1 MTRLT
6 EVFVLLFVMLA
17 GPSFSL
23 RTDGVVVQ
31 AADPRG
37 PDYFRTDLGSTATLQ
52 CPGVLG
58 FSMPINSVSWFRG
71 NSTSAAVI
79 LDDRTAV
86 SSDGMLV
93 IQTVKKA
100 ESGWYFCQYDSPGGP
115 VTGRAHLNVIE
126 LEITIHI
133 IDRSTGYINSLP
145 GMQQGMIN
153 IKENQIVALDA
164 KSTRGDHLPDRDP
177 YWLFKGENA
186 ALRRPYFC
194 YTGFISQNGD
204 SILRMVMLSS
214 VANFSGRYDF
224 IAGGLSTYI
233 NVTIR
238 VNVSQPAKL
247 LTQAQEFG
255 LHLNCDDMFKTRIV
269 TLPPPPMTTTASTTT
284 TFLRLSTSQDSTELA
299 SSAPPSSSSSSTV
312 LHTAASTRQSDSP
325 MAVVSI
331 TLWPAYVAAGAGV
344 LACCIVTA
352 VLCYNRRGSMT
363 VDGTAAKKKAM
374 QDREKQLHTV
384 LPPRPANNNNR
395 SGEYLTVLPKSAQ
408 AAFQSAECVKD
419 SPVIGHIHNHT
430 TPPSGYS
437 TYAEFVCPSIDCT
450 AASSVASMSLQHSNV
465 SLDRE
470 SIQTPT
476 AFRTGSEATMLSS
489 LPNTEHYDSQSL
501 DGSKSLSVTG
511 GAFSRSQGARS
522 AELLQQSFELRSSA
536 RLPAKAQTI
545 QHEAMQNSCPTQRR
559 HDTRDEGKFP
569 STARLLH
576 PSESPHSAANIVI
589 NDPSPQL
596 LRENRPRTASSLS
609 RTSTATAMPYTA
621 SPLVNS
627 YLRRE
632 PDSESY
638 RSSANIV
645 VSPDT
650 SPNITSPG
658 SSNFDGSD
666 SSEGSDISRTR
677 IMPGKQV

>member
-100 ESGWYFCQYDSPGGP
+100 ESGWYSCQYDSPGGP

-133 IDRSTGYINSLP
+133 IDRSTGQINSLP

-238 VNVSQPAKL
+238 GRDDLKAQSCTL
-247 LTQAQEFG
+247 LHAY
-255 LHLNCDDMFKTRIV
+255 C
-269 TLPPPPMTTTASTTT
+269 S
-284 TFLRLSTSQDSTELA
+284 LS
-299 SSAPPSSSSSSTV
+299 P
-312 LHTAASTRQSDSP
+312 
-325 MAVVSI
+325 I
-331 TLWPAYVAAGAGV
+331 AGNEH
-344 LACCIVTA
+344 C
-352 VLCYNRRGSMT
+352 RRGNLKRCVRQIENLNFVSS
-363 VDGTAAKKKAM
+363 G
-374 QDREKQLHTV
+374 LSIPSC
-384 LPPRPANNNNR
+384 PPYIWL
-395 SGEYLTVLPKSAQ
+395 E
-408 AAFQSAECVKD
+408 
-419 SPVIGHIHNHT
+419 
-430 TPPSGYS
+430 
-437 TYAEFVCPSIDCT
+437 
-450 AASSVASMSLQHSNV
+450 
-465 SLDRE
+465 
-470 SIQTPT
+470 
-476 AFRTGSEATMLSS
+476 LSS
-489 LPNTEHYDSQSL
+489 LLETTC
-501 DGSKSLSVTG
+501 V
-511 GAFSRSQGARS
+511 
-522 AELLQQSFELRSSA
+522 
-536 RLPAKAQTI
+536 
-545 QHEAMQNSCPTQRR
+545 C
-559 HDTRDEGKFP
+559 
-569 STARLLH
+569 
-576 PSESPHSAANIVI
+576 VC
-589 NDPSPQL
+589 
-596 LRENRPRTASSLS
+596 
-609 RTSTATAMPYTA
+609 
-621 SPLVNS
+621 
-627 YLRRE
+627 
-632 PDSESY
+632 
-638 RSSANIV
+638 
-645 VSPDT
+645 
-650 SPNITSPG
+650 
-658 SSNFDGSD
+658 
-666 SSEGSDISRTR
+666 
-677 IMPGKQV
+677 